1 MLEKLTRSALRH
13 RFAIL
18 TIWLLVIILG
28 VFAGGKLNDQLT
40 TSLTVPGSESARAS
54 QILSDQF
61 DENIEGSFTVIYKFK
76 NATPD
81 ELVQLNQSVA
91 TAAQTIPTAK
101 VVAHRALGG
110 VLYVNISTSYDLL
123 KAATY
128 TDTLRAALVQVGL
141 SKALVSGPPAI
152 ERDVTPILKSDLR
165 HGQGIAI
172 IVALLLLILMLGA
185 CWAIYIP
192 LIFALASVSLALGI
206 ISLLAQ
212 KFLMVLYIPNIVELI
227 GLGLAI
233 DYSLLILHRFRR
245 ELMNHPELN
254 SDEVIARTMKTAGR
268 TVVISGLSVSI
279 ALATLFLVPVPFVRS
294 LGLAAIIVPLACIL
308 TALTLQPALLS
319 IFGRKATLPAG
330 FKGLIGRTEVM
341 SGLWAKLARGVV
353 ARPRVVFATALVILL
368 AIASSVL
375 FLQVTPS
382 SLTAIPQNLQSAKAL
397 AMITDRVGNGVIT
410 PIEIAIDL
418 GAPQLSADP
427 DIALAKMTLITQIQ
441 DNPHTFL
448 VAAGQEPTFTDP
460 TGQYMRIIVIAT
472 DGLGDASTKELVKKL
487 RFNYIPEAGF
497 PKSVKLY
504 VGGAPAQGVDLVH
517 TIFASFPWII
527 LLIPILTFLILMRA
541 MRSVILPIKAI
552 ALDLLSIATALSALV
567 LVFKFGFASSLLGTY
582 RLDQI
587 EVWVVIFLFA
597 VLFGLSMDY
606 EVFLV
611 SRMREARDNGASNS
625 QAIVE
630 GLAHTGTVVSAAA
643 VILVGAVSG
652 LINGHFAG
660 LQQLGIG
667 LAVGILID
675 ATLIRGLLL
684 PSSMV
689 LLGRWNWWLPEG
701 IARVLKTKASPLDE
715 PEVRL

>member
-13 RFAIL
+13 RCAIL
-18 TIWLLVIILG
+18 FIWLLVISAGI
-28 VFAGGKLNDQLT
+28 FAGGKLNDHLT
-40 TSLTVPGSESARAS
+40 TSLTVPGSESAKAS
-54 QILSDQF
+54 QILGEQF
-61 DENIEGSFTVIYKFK
+61 GENIEGSFTVIYKFT
-76 NATPD
+76 NATKA
-81 ELVQLNQSVA
+81 EIEQLNQKVSTAA
-91 TAAQTIPTAK
+91 TAIPTAK
-101 VVAHRALGG
+101 VAAHRALGG
-110 VLYVNISTSYDLL
+110 VLYVNISTGYDLL
-123 KAATY
+123 KAASY
-128 TDTLRAALVQVGL
+128 TDTLRAALARVGL
-141 SKALVSGPPAI
+141 GKALVSGPPAI

-165 HGQGIAI
+165 QGQGVAI
-172 IVALLLLILMLGA
+172 VVALLLLILMLGA

-192 LIFALASVSLALGI
+192 LVFAVASVSLALGL

-245 ELMNHPELN
+245 ELMDAPGDDIN
-254 SDEVIARTMKTAGR
+254 DVIIRTMKTAGR

-294 LGLAAIIVPLACIL
+294 LGMAAIVVPLVCIV
-308 TALTLQPALLS
+308 TALTLQPVLLS
-319 IFGRKATLPAG
+319 VCGRKGTLPHG
-330 FKGLIGRTEVM
+330 FKGLIGRTDVM
-341 SGLWAKLARGVV
+341 SGMWARIARFVV
-353 ARPRVVFATALVILL
+353 ARPRSVFSSTLAVLL
-368 AIASSVL
+368 ALASSVL

-382 SLTAIPQNLQSAKAL
+382 SLTAIPENLQSAKAL
-397 AMITDRVGNGVIT
+397 TMVTDRVGTGVIT

-418 GAPQLSADP
+418 GAPELSADP
-427 DIALAKMTLITQIQ
+427 DIALAKMTLIAQIQ
-441 DNPHTFL
+441 KNPHTFL

-460 TGQYMRIIVIAT
+460 TGRYMRIIVVAN
-472 DGLGDASTKELVKKL
+472 DGLGDASTKDLVQKL
-487 RFNYIPEAGF
+487 RSNLIPEARF
-497 PKSVKLY
+497 PKSAKIY

-517 TIFASFPWII
+517 TIFTTFPWII
-527 LLIPILTFLILMRA
+527 VLILIFTFLILMRA
-541 MRSVILPIKAI
+541 MRSVILPLKAI
-552 ALDLLSIATALSALV
+552 ALDLISIATALSALV

-643 VILVGAVSG
+643 VILVGALSG
-652 LINGHFAG
+652 LVNGHFAG

-667 LAVGILID
+667 LAVGVLID

-689 LLGRWNWWLPEG
+689 LLGRWNWWLPQG
-701 IARVLKTKASPLDE
+701 IARVLKTKASPLNDQE
-715 PEVRL
+715 